1 MNIIIFYAYYNTHKL
16 NKNFQ
21 RYDCIRLF
29 PLDNKLELVE
39 FIF

>member
-1 MNIIIFYAYYNTHKL
+1 MNIIIFYVYYNPHKL

-29 PLDNKLELVE
+29 PADNKLEWVVFL
-39 FIF
+39 F